1 MRAHL
6 AALSF
11 VLSTLLVAA
20 PGPARAGVGA
30 GEALEV
36 EATGEAAIVG
46 GNRALARDRATE
58 DALRRA
64 VEQAVGTLVASETEV
79 RSSQLVRDRILT
91 RSKGYVQGYE
101 VTGTREEAGALQ
113 VTVKARVGTDAL
125 EADLE
130 AIGVTLAR
138 KGLPRIALLIAEQ
151 RIDEIKPAAWW
162 GDQGGHGAAA
172 GGLKLDQR
180 VSENVFMAQWQPKG
194 FTFIDMD
201 ALAGVVRQA
210 GVVTADLNAE
220 QLREIKNLS
229 GCDVVITGSVV
240 ATKEHDVAGMAE
252 TLGAGLISKVTG
264 ATCTAT
270 LSVRAI
276 NADNGEVLATEETNA
291 RSYDKSPLACGR
303 KATEEATREL
313 AKLLEGKLLATWTRQ
328 LDQGSRITI
337 KASGVDTLGVLNGL
351 VAFLKAE
358 VRGVKDVQQRRFGGG
373 TADLDATVQG
383 GAQAFATE
391 LEEKVVKGRRI
402 EVTGMSANT
411 IELRLVK

>member
-1 MRAHL
+1 MKLL
-6 AALSF
+6 A
-11 VLSTLLVAA
+11 TLLVLSLAS
-20 PGPARAGVGA
+20 PALADESVA
-30 GEALEV
+30 V
-36 EATGEAAIVG
+36 EATGEAAITG

-64 VEQAVGTLVASETEV
+64 VEQAAGTLLAAETEV
-79 RSSQLVRDRILT
+79 KNARLVHDKILT
-91 RSKGYVQGYE
+91 RAQGYVRSYQVLE
-101 VTGTREEAGALQ
+101 TKEEGGAIS
-113 VTVKARVGTDAL
+113 VRVKALVGTEQLAT
-125 EADLE
+125 DLA
-130 AIGVTLAR
+130 AIGLTLAR
-138 KGLPRIALLIAEQ
+138 KGMPRIALLIAEQ

-162 GDQGGHGAAA
+162 GAQGGHGAAA

-180 VSENVFMAQWQPKG
+180 VAENVFMAQWQPKG
-194 FTFIDMD
+194 FTFIDME

-220 QLREIKNLS
+220 QIREIKNLS

-276 NADNGEVLATEETNA
+276 HADNGEVLATEETNA
-291 RSYDKSPLACGR
+291 RSYDKSPLSCGR

-313 AKLLEGKLLATWTRQ
+313 ARKLEGKLLATWSTQ

-337 KASGVDTLGVLNGL
+337 KASGVETLGVLNGL
-351 VAFLKAE
+351 IAFLKND
-358 VRGVKDVQQRRFGGG
+358 VRGVKDVQQRRFAAGQ
-373 TADLDATVQG
+373 ADLDATVQG

-391 LEEKVVKGRRI
+391 LEEKMVKGRRI
-402 EVTGMSANT
+402 EVVGLSANT
-411 IELRLVK
+411 VELRLVK

>member
-6 AALSF
+6 ALCCALAF
-11 VLSTLLVAA
+11 APLPIAGGWAA
-20 PGPARAGVGA
+20 AAEP
-30 GEALEV
+30 LEV
-36 EATGEAAIVG
+36 EATGEAALVG

-64 VEQAVGTLVASETEV
+64 VEQAIGTLVSSETEV
-79 RSSQLVRDRILT
+79 RNSQLVKDRILT
-91 RSKGYVQGYE
+91 RSRGYVRGYE
-101 VTGTREEAGALQ
+101 VTATKEEAGAVQ
-113 VTVKARVGTDAL
+113 VTVKAEVGADAL
-125 EADLE
+125 ENDLE
-130 AIGVTLAR
+130 AIGVALAR
-138 KGLPRIALLIAEQ
+138 KGMPRVALLIAEQ

-180 VSENVFMAQWQPKG
+180 VAENVFMSLWQPKG

-240 ATKEHDVAGMAE
+240 ATKEHDVSGMAE

-303 KATEEATREL
+303 KATEEATRQL
-313 AKLLEGKLLATWTRQ
+313 ASALEGKLLATWTKQ

-337 KASGVDTLGVLNGL
+337 KASGVETLGVLNALVGL
-351 VAFLKAE
+351 LKSE

-373 TADLDATVQG
+373 SADLDATVQG
-383 GAQAFATE
+383 GSQAFATE
-391 LEEKVVKGRRI
+391 LEEKLVKGRRI

-411 IELRLVK
+411 VELRLVK